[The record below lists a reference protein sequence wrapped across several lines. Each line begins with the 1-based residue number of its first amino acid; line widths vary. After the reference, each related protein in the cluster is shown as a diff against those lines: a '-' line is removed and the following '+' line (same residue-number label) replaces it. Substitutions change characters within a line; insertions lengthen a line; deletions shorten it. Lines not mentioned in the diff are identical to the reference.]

1 MGKLTDLNLWIDSEL
16 VERFKKVAEENEATA
31 KEVLTDF
38 MKDYIVSSG
47 HPEQVVNKWPWNR
60 RK

>member
-1 MGKLTDLNLWIDSEL
+1 MGKLTDLNLWIDSEMI
-16 VERFKKVAEENEATA
+16 ERFKKVAEENEASA

-47 HPEQVVNKWPWNR
+47 HPERVVNKWPWNR
-60 RK
+60 QK